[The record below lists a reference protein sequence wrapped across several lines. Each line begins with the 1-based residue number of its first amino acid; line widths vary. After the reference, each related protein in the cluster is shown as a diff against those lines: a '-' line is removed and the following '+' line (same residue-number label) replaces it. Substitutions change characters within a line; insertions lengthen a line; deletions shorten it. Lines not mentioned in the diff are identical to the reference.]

1 VSSSVINTYRKIR
14 PGMSKCTVRI
24 KGSAGIETPDG
35 SRESYNGGP
44 FRKRT
49 IGRSTSRGLTL
60 ELTPL
65 GLHYRSDTT
74 AGKLAQKS
82 LLLLQQCPSVSVL
95 IPAAAQEWQ

>member
-1 VSSSVINTYRKIR
+1 
-14 PGMSKCTVRI
+14 
-24 KGSAGIETPDG
+24 
-35 SRESYNGGP
+35 
-44 FRKRT
+44 
-49 IGRSTSRGLTL
+49 L